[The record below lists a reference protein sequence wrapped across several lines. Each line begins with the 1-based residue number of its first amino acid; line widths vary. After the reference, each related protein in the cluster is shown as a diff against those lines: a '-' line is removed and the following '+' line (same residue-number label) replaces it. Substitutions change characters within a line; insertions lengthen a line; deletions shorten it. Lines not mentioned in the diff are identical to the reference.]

1 MPSLRCT
8 LSAYGYIGTDCLS
21 ASRDN
26 RCLGQ
31 VCYAA
36 AETCLRV
43 ESMPVPIHEDPAMG
57 IDRDVMAMTSIP
69 RGIDDRRLK
78 DDREAT
84 QSLLEAMLVPS
95 SDGAQ

>member
-1 MPSLRCT
+1 
-8 LSAYGYIGTDCLS
+8 
-21 ASRDN
+21 
-26 RCLGQ
+26 
-31 VCYAA
+31 
-36 AETCLRV
+36 
-43 ESMPVPIHEDPAMG
+43 MPVPIHEDPAMG

>member
-36 AETCLRV
+36 AEICLRV
-43 ESMPVPIHEDPAMG
+43 ESMPVPIQGESGHG
-57 IDRDVMAMTSIP
+57 NRS
-69 RGIDDRRLK
+69 RRHGDDEYSQRH
-78 DDREAT
+78 
-84 QSLLEAMLVPS
+84 
-95 SDGAQ
+95 